1 MDRRVGRMG
10 YCRGTVK
17 MDFWKIL
24 SSQPRHL
31 EGSFLL
37 VWIDL
42 IKEISAKPSLVQKL
56 LLVEELWIFLVE
68 TLVGTGTGLVGPR
81 LDLSSQAMDLEVSF
95 LLGWI
100 ALEEEISAE
109 PSLGS

>member
-1 MDRRVGRMG
+1 MG

-17 MDFWKIL
+17 MDFWKFL

-56 LLVEELWIFLVE
+56 LLVEEIWIFLWR
-68 TLVGTGTGLVGPR
+68 P
-81 LDLSSQAMDLEVSF
+81 
-95 LLGWI
+95 W
-100 ALEEEISAE
+100 
-109 PSLGS
+109 

>member
-31 EGSFLL
+31 EGPFLL

-42 IKEISAKPSLVQKL
+42 IKEISAEPSLVQKL
-56 LLVEELWIFLVE
+56 LLVEEIWISC
-68 TLVGTGTGLVGPR
+68 GG
-81 LDLSSQAMDLEVSF
+81 
-95 LLGWI
+95 
-100 ALEEEISAE
+100 
-109 PSLGS
+109 LGSSRQWTCGAAAGPIFIGNGLGGADLVWLDSS